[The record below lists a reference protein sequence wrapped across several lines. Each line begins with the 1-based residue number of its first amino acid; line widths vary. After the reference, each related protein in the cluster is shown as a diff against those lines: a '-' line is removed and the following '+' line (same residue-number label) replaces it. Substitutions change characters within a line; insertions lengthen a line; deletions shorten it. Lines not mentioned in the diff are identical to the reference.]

1 MVLPHPEGGFGV
13 TFNDVSKDD
22 VFHTTTSWFVVWL
35 GDFYQEC
42 QDLWLPKD
50 DLRDSSSWSSSPLL
64 LLRDIHSKFLSD
76 YRCKEVY
83 VSSLSRVNLGTSGGI
98 SSQDGVSQQQ
108 EVSTLSIPQ
117 FRPLIEDSF
126 VSDEISVSNVPVPV
140 IPSHWA

>member
-1 MVLPHPEGGFGV
+1 
-13 TFNDVSKDD
+13 
-22 VFHTTTSWFVVWL
+22 
-35 GDFYQEC
+35 
-42 QDLWLPKD
+42 
-50 DLRDSSSWSSSPLL
+50 
-64 LLRDIHSKFLSD
+64 
-76 YRCKEVY
+76 

-140 IPSHWA
+140 IPSH